1 MTIESNSPTTTSSSS
16 SVSTSSSD
24 NAAAPAKSLMAQRF
38 RGFLPVVIDVETGG
52 FNADNDALL
61 EIAMVTLKMDDDG
74 LLHPNETLS
83 ANIHPFDGANCNQE
97 ALDFTGIDP
106 FDPARDAEF
115 EIDALTHMMQAVRR
129 EVKQHGCTRAILVG
143 HNAHFDHGFLRAA
156 VARNEI
162 KRDPFHPFSSFDT
175 ASISAIA
182 FGQTVLAKSCIA
194 AGIEFDNSEAHSAA
208 YDTYKTAELFCAIV
222 NRYKA
227 LGGWP
232 LDSQDS

>member
-1 MTIESNSPTTTSSSS
+1 MTTLDNNQNHSESTTNTSE
-16 SVSTSSSD
+16 
-24 NAAAPAKSLMAQRF
+24 KSLMAQRF
-38 RGFLPVVIDVETGG
+38 RGFLPVVVDVETGG
-52 FNADNDALL
+52 FNADTDALL
-61 EIAMVTLKMDDDG
+61 EIAMVTLKMDEEGNLAPDQ
-74 LLHPNETLS
+74 TMS

-106 FDPARDAEF
+106 FDPERDAEF
-115 EIDALTHMMQAVRR
+115 EIDALTQMLQVVRK
-129 EVKQHGCTRAILVG
+129 EVKSNGCNRAILVG

-156 VARNEI
+156 INRNEI

-182 FGQTVLAKSCIA
+182 LGQTVLAKSCIT
-194 AGIEFDNSEAHSAA
+194 AGIEFDNGEAHSAA
-208 YDTYKTAELFCAIV
+208 YDTFKTAELFCYIV

-232 LDSQDS
+232 LTTQPDS